1 VPVNI
6 KIPYCLV
13 ILLCCSLSLSAQN
26 NNAGWQKIKTVPLSS
41 PVETVSIDRYGMFYI
56 ADEEGNIFK
65 YDSLGVLQVTFST
78 PKKADITLLEAWRNV
93 NIFVFYRS
101 FQEYVLLDRFLAP
114 APNMPLDGNAIG
126 FARLATFS
134 YDNNMWIVDEQDF
147 SLKKYNMTFNK
158 VDLYTPLDLLLD
170 PTLYDMNYMREYQ
183 NLLFIN
189 DKNSGILIFDNLG
202 LYKTKIPIK
211 GLPSIGFY
219 NDEIYFQEGD
229 NIRFINIY
237 TYTERTEPLPSIGNF
252 AFVLYTKSRLY
263 LFRNNSVEVYKRD

>member
-1 VPVNI
+1 
-6 KIPYCLV
+6 
-13 ILLCCSLSLSAQN
+13 LSLSAQN

-237 TYTERTEPLPSIGNF
+237 TYTERTEPLPSTGNF